1 MRAGFLVFVVL
12 GRFSWSFLLASI
24 PDRVVLRALS
34 LSGTILRILRELR
47 LRIVRLHPLAPQF
60 INCSWFLFIILV
72 WWVIFRNV
80 GPPATRFTPNF
91 PVGGATCRT
100 RVLVPP
106 PPQRAR
112 HQGTALITFHNN
124 LCPAVSIHALVHHS
138 KCFIDC
144 FVLCSIHNF
153 GWQQQQLQQPLQP
166 LPHRALYGGPHPLL
180 PHI

>member
-1 MRAGFLVFVVL
+1 MV
-12 GRFSWSFLLASI
+12 FLLS
-24 PDRVVLRALS
+24 PYPTVWCPRARS
-34 LSGTILRILRELR
+34 LSGTILRISRELR
-47 LRIVRLHPLAPQF
+47 LRIVRLHPLAPQI
-60 INCSWFLFIILV
+60 INCSWFLCIISV

-80 GPPATRFTPNF
+80 GHPATRFTLNF
-91 PVGGATCRT
+91 PVGGATSRT

-112 HQGTALITFHNN
+112 HQGTALINFNNN
-124 LCPAVSIHALVHHS
+124 LCPVVSIHALVHHS

-153 GWQQQQLQQPLQP
+153 GWQQQQLQQPL
-166 LPHRALYGGPHPLL
+166 PHRALYGGPHPLL